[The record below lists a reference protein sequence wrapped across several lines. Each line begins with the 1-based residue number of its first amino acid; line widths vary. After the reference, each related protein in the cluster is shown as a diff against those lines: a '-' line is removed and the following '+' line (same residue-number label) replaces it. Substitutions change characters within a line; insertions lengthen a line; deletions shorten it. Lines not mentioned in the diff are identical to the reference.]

1 MKQKC
6 PFAVRAAGRRR
17 WNERSSCHGE
27 GFPSNAFIQQ
37 TLDCEGQFDG
47 PELLIALGLAADDT
61 VEIPCENADPAL
73 EEALREYLLGVAA
86 DEFLLAV
93 GIDPAERAAFQ
104 AGMAPEAG
112 RDEEIPEPAFGH
124 RSGS

>member
-6 PFAVRAAGRRR
+6 PFTVRAAGRRR

-27 GFPSNAFIQQ
+27 GFPANAFMQQ
-37 TLDCEGQFDG
+37 LLDCEGQFDAGLSG
-47 PELLIALGLAADDT
+47 PELLIALGLEADDT

-73 EEALREYLLGVAA
+73 EEALREYMLVVAA
-86 DEFLLAV
+86 DDFLLAV

-112 RDEEIPEPAFGH
+112 RDEEIPE
-124 RSGS
+124 